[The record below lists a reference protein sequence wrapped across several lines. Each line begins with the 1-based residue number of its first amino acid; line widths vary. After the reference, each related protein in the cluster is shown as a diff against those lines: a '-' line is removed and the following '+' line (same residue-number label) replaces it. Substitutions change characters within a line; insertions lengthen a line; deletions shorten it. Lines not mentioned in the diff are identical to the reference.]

1 MDDNERGISG
11 KRALL
16 AIVPF
21 LALGLMCVVFLLQ
34 WGLNLLWAIMILP
47 PILFMSVLGWLAFR
61 GGFMEDRTGS
71 HTVQNGDT
79 PDGE

>member
-1 MDDNERGISG
+1 MDGNDRGISG

-34 WGLNLLWAIMILP
+34 WGLSPLWAIMILP

-61 GGFMEDRTGS
+61 GGFMEDRTGPQS
-71 HTVQNGDT
+71 VQTGDK